1 VSVSEAIRDERGDRW
16 TATRQNTEFD
26 AKVAENHPS
35 TDRPRKRE
43 CYREENQKLTRDF
56 QGATSLPN
64 GPSSATASA
73 ARVERTARSRI
84 PATLE
89 RTAGRPFAAAHG

>member
-1 VSVSEAIRDERGDRW
+1 MNSLEMFVFGFLVGGLSVVVTLHI
-16 TATRQNTEFD
+16 ATWLM
-26 AKVAENHPS
+26 P
-35 TDRPRKRE
+35 
-43 CYREENQKLTRDF
+43 
-56 QGATSLPN
+56 PN

-73 ARVERTARSRI
+73 ARVERTVRSRI